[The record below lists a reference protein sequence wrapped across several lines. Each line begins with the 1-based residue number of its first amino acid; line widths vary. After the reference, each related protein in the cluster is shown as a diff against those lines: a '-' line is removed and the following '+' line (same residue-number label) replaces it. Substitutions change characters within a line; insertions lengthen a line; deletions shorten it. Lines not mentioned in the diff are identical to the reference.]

1 MTTFEIANI
10 LAFDGCG
17 EDEENNIKTY
27 YFTTD
32 KKEAAKEIFKKVS
45 GDDID
50 TYIERRSAGSNMN
63 LAGCALCIDYDTA
76 ADKVKSSFI
85 IPHVTSYGML
95 MELFPVEVELEK
107 ELTNLLFKKC

>member
-1 MTTFEIANI
+1 MTSFEIANI

-32 KKEAAKEIFKKVS
+32 KKEATKDIFKKVS
-45 GDDID
+45 GEDID
-50 TYIERRSAGSNMN
+50 AYIARRSGGSNME
-63 LAGCALCIDYDTA
+63 LAGCAFCIDYNTA
-76 ADKVKSSFI
+76 AKQVKSSFI
-85 IPHVTSYGML
+85 IPHVKSYGML

-107 ELTNLLFKKC
+107 ELINLLFKKC